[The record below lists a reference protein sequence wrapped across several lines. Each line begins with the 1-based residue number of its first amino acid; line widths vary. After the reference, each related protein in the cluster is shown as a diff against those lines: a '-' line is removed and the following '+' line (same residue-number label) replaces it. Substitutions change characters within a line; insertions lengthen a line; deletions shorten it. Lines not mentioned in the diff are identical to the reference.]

1 MALFDLNRA
10 GDTPITTLKVAE
22 IAPVNWHRFPPR
34 TASMTDAN
42 ANEAKPRY
50 DSMTDWT
57 GGAKGDDIDVA
68 TATVALARGDGGAN
82 EADYSPRTQAA
93 KAAMIGTTLAVDV
106 GQPRGTIAPTQRY
119 PQAGD
124 AAVGAPVV
132 SSISPTAGA
141 AATLPLTVTIT
152 GTGFT
157 PWSTVYTGGATTPDS
172 SGKYVSPTQMKVA
185 LWAAAPG
192 TVSVAVEDH
201 NVLSNVNVLF
211 TVT

>member
-22 IAPVNWHRFPPR
+22 ITPVNWHRFPPR
-34 TASMTDAN
+34 TASMVDAN

-57 GGAKGDDIDVA
+57 GGATGDDTDQA
-68 TATVALARGDGGAN
+68 TATVALARSDGGAA
-82 EADYSPRTQAA
+82 EADYTPRTQAA
-93 KAAMIGTTLAVDV
+93 KAAQLGTTLATDIAR
-106 GQPRGTIAPTQRY
+106 PRGTIAPDQRY
-119 PQAGD
+119 PIAGD
-124 AAVGAPVV
+124 AAIAAPVV
-132 SSISPTAGA
+132 SSIAPTTAT

-157 PWSTVYTGGATTPDS
+157 PYSTVFTGGSTTPEAKAVYVNATTMRTP
-172 SGKYVSPTQMKVA
+172 VWRAT
-185 LWAAAPG
+185 PG